1 MHILVVALFNA
12 VAKAKRE
19 STLQEESKK
28 RKSSKVADSNS
39 LIIQDE
45 PNNVANKEE
54 KRITQ
59 SQSKG
64 WKAVSDEQIPLVR
77 GFLRLIICTLY

>member
-1 MHILVVALFNA
+1 M
-12 VAKAKRE
+12 
-19 STLQEESKK
+19 
-28 RKSSKVADSNS
+28 ADSNS
-39 LIIQDE
+39 FTIKDE
-45 PNNVANKEE
+45 PNNVVNKEE

-77 GFLRLIICTLY
+77 GLLHLIICTLY